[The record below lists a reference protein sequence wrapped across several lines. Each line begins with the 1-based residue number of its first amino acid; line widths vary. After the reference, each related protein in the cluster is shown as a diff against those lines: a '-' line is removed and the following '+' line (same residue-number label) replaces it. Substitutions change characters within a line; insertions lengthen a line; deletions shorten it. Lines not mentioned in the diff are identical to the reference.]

1 MAKHKKHRHDDD
13 DDDINDGEDKHYK
26 KALRELQIELVKLQ
40 RDLIADNAKVLMILE
55 GRDAAGKDGAIKRI
69 THHMSPRET
78 RVHAPGKPSN
88 TQETQWYFQRFVP
101 FLPSG
106 AEFVIFNR
114 SWYNRSGVEQVM
126 GFCTKAQ
133 LHSFYESV
141 IPFENMLVRDGIH
154 IRKYYLDISRGEQ
167 KKRLAER
174 EDDPLT
180 QWKISPVD
188 AKAQKMWDQYSRA
201 RDETF
206 RRTDHPTAPWRIVQ
220 TDIKKIARLEIV
232 RDLLSSFEYT
242 GKDKKVAR
250 PDRDVVFFYTP
261 DTKKRLCR

>member
-1 MAKHKKHRHDDD
+1 MAKHKKHHRDDD
-13 DDDINDGEDKHYK
+13 DDDINNGEDKHYK
-26 KALRELQIELVKLQ
+26 KTLRALQIELVKLQ

-106 AEFVIFNR
+106 GEFVIFNR

-126 GFCTKAQ
+126 GFCDKAQ
-133 LHSFYESV
+133 LHAFYESV
-141 IPFENMLVRDGIH
+141 IPFENMLVRDGIQ
-154 IRKYYLDISRGEQ
+154 IRKYYLDISRDEQ
-167 KKRLAER
+167 KTRLAER
-174 EDDPLT
+174 EEDPLT

-188 AKAQKMWDQYSRA
+188 AKAQKMWDQYSKA

-206 RRTDHPTAPWRIVQ
+206 RRTDHPAAPWRIVQ
-220 TDIKKIARLEIV
+220 TDTKKIARLEII
-232 RDLLSSFEYT
+232 RDLVSSFDYT
-242 GKDKKVAR
+242 GKDKRLAR
-250 PDRDVVFFYTP
+250 PDRDIVFFYTP
-261 DTKKRLCR
+261 DTKKRLYR